1 MDYTMREL
9 DPRSLSE
16 NAALE
21 WESGDEVG
29 VGYDRIYRPDK
40 RGCRCGCESCA
51 QNLGRQHERDTDHEG
66 AFELEWEEATRPRAC
81 KNDIPRREPI
91 RQVAVT
97 PSKVLCRNP
106 VRGVTQPF
114 GINPLGKI
122 RAAATRAVAMLD
134 NTIRQLLNARTAVCR
149 GTTPAAAPLS
159 AVARDWLRNRLS
171 VCIDNPRVWTAG
183 TFVNG
188 SVAEVI
194 RRLVRV
200 RNLIARNELLY
211 ICNPAPCGS
220 EVPCDPG
227 TWAFT
232 CLPAD
237 HAGNCLPGPAGTPR
251 SIIRLCRPFWE
262 PARLPSP
269 PNPPGSR
276 VAVPTHAEFQAQTII
291 HEASHLTHCTEDKIG
306 RTIGVAECLAQF
318 VAATNNSPLDPG
330 FDDRC
335 ARTNRCDA
343 ADATLNPEMSGLAG
357 PGRPARWIVAK
368 TRFRPQN
375 AIRFPGRRVA

>member
-1 MDYTMREL
+1 MEYTTREL
-9 DPRSLSE
+9 GPQSLSE

-21 WESGDEVG
+21 WEWESRNQADI
-29 VGYDRIYRPDK
+29 GYDHPYRLPK
-40 RGCRCGCESCA
+40 RGGGCGCESCR
-51 QNLGRQHERDTDHEG
+51 LTGTDYED
-66 AFELEWEEATRPRAC
+66 ESEWEGGPSPRGC
-81 KNDIPRREPI
+81 KNGIPRREPI
-91 RQVAVT
+91 TPVEVT
-97 PSKVLCRNP
+97 SRKVLCRNP
-106 VRGVTQPF
+106 VRGVRPPF
-114 GINPLGKI
+114 GVNPLGQI
-122 RAAATRAVAMLD
+122 RAAAARAVAMLD
-134 NTIRQLLNARTAVCR
+134 NTIRQLLHARTAVCR
-149 GTTPAAAPLS
+149 GAVPAAAPLS
-159 AVARDWLRNRLS
+159 TIARDWLRNRLS

-237 HAGNCLPGPAGTPR
+237 NAGNCLPGPAGTPR

-276 VAVPTHAEFQAQTII
+276 VPVATHAEFQAQTVI
-291 HEASHLTHCTEDKIG
+291 HEASHLTHCTEDKRG

-318 VAATNNSPLDPG
+318 VAATNNSPLDPT

-335 ARTNRCDA
+335 ARTDRCGA
-343 ADATLNPEMSGLAG
+343 ANAALNPEMSGLGEA
-357 PGRPARWIVAK
+357 GRPARWIVAK
-368 TRFRPQN
+368 TAFRPQN
-375 AIRFPGRRVA
+375 AIRFKGRRVARA